1 MKNAKKTANAKTPAT
16 TAKTETKKIASVAKT
31 EKPKTENTEKTPA
44 PKLGK
49 YGAPAQRPNRVTS
62 GRSEFGNRKWI
73 FRGVTVYDA
82 KTQKFTTDATQ
93 CAKFEKSVAEG
104 ILAELLK
111 NPEICNGRLFY
122 AKSDNPEIALRSVWV
137 AYKSENGMVEKAA

>member
-1 MKNAKKTANAKTPAT
+1 MKNTKKTATAKTPAT
-16 TAKTETKKIASVAKT
+16 TAKTENKEIASVAKT
-31 EKPKTENTEKTPA
+31 ETVKTEKPKTE
-44 PKLGK
+44 PKPKVGK
-49 YGAPAQRPNRVTS
+49 YGAPAQRPNRVTAD
-62 GRSEFGNRKWI
+62 RSEFGNRKWI

-137 AYKSENGMVEKAA
+137 AYKSENGMVDKAA